1 MLGVKTKLYP
11 QMKKYHKL
19 LLRGTILSIDPSIGS
34 NSSMPGWAVY
44 GQQEL
49 LDSGIIEINP
59 SQSVPIRLQTVS
71 RKVRQLVDMWK
82 PDILVYEEIPSQR
95 YGGGNANAHASLL
108 KALGV
113 VLSVPGPTAHLGLHP
128 LTWKRLVRDG
138 YEKGDEE
145 DAIEMGWIA
154 IDIAK
159 WFLEEEEN
167 KPKAGRKKAQKKNME
182 KVDSGES
189 E

>member
-1 MLGVKTKLYP
+1 MIGLKTKLYVP
-11 QMKKYHKL
+11 MKKYHKL
-19 LLRGTILSIDPSIGS
+19 LLKGTILSIDPSIGS

-44 GQQEL
+44 AQQEL
-49 LDSGIIEINP
+49 VDSGIIHINP
-59 SQSVPIRLQTVS
+59 SQSVPLRLQAVS
-71 RKVRQLVDMWK
+71 RKIRQLIDMWK
-82 PDILVYEEIPSQR
+82 PDIMVYEEIPSQR

-113 VLSVPGPTAHLGLHP
+113 VLSVPGPTAHLGMHP

-138 YEKGDEE
+138 YEKGDEQ

-159 WFLEEEEN
+159 WFFEESL
-167 KPKAGRKKAQKKNME
+167 KPKKKAKSKTKVQKM
-182 KVDSGES
+182 DPS
-189 E
+189 ED